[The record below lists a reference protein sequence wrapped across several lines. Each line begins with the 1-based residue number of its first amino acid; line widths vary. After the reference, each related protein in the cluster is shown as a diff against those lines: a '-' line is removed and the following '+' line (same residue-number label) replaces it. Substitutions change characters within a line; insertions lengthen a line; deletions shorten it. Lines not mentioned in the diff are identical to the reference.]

1 MNIAEGKYNYS
12 RFSGII
18 STDQSKKVSIFINAE
33 TGKYYNGNLTTVSG
47 NFTIAPLPHIS
58 IQGRFANNNY
68 QNLGVKNESGNNQLY
83 TLSGRFALNPRVQ
96 LIGFYQHSSISNFDV
111 WNVRFSWEYKPLSFI
126 YLVFNQRGYDD
137 FRTQLSNNGLR
148 IKTEQLSR
156 QNEQQT
162 IAKIS
167 YLKQF

>member
-1 MNIAEGKYNYS
+1 
-12 RFSGII
+12 
-18 STDQSKKVSIFINAE
+18 
-33 TGKYYNGNLTTVSG
+33 
-47 NFTIAPLPHIS
+47 
-58 IQGRFANNNY
+58 
-68 QNLGVKNESGNNQLY
+68 
-83 TLSGRFALNPRVQ
+83 LNPRVQ

-137 FRTQLSNNGLR
+137 FRTQLSNDGLR
-148 IKTEQLSR
+148 RVKTTQLAR
-156 QNEQQT
+156 QNEQQI